1 MASSGVEQ
9 PGPDQTIDL
18 SRAPVGAVLRAKREQ
33 LGWSLPDVA
42 AWLRIRLSYLEA
54 LESGQVSKLPG
65 NAYAIGF
72 LRAYSG
78 ALGLDVEDMAKRFRT
93 ETKDVT
99 RKPELTFPVPVPER
113 GVPAGAVVL
122 LGVVVVVFAY
132 VGWYEFTGHLSRE
145 THSVPAVPA
154 PLLPYAGGTAPT
166 ASPQVATVMPGPGQ
180 TPSPQAPQ
188 APQGPKVPETAE
200 TAPATS
206 AAQSPG
212 QVATEK
218 DGTGSAPSASP
229 SAETAGVPAEAPAP
243 ARPVQIPTTTATTTA
258 PSAASPT
265 AAGAAPVAPAG
276 QITLNA
282 VAASWVQV
290 RQLGG
295 KVLYDHILQP
305 GESWSVPAGT
315 DGLTLS
321 TGNAGGL
328 TLSADGTTSPVLGKV
343 GAVRRG
349 IPLSVQAI
357 KDGSVAVAAALSVA
371 PGAAAARAPVAP
383 AAIRPFGAPAGADQ
397 APGAASDSNPAAN
410 PPPLVHKTRR
420 AAPAAPIEDETE
432 RLNRAQ
438 LKTPA
443 PQN

>member
-1 MASSGVEQ
+1 MASSGIEQ
-9 PGPDQTIDL
+9 PGSDQTIDL
-18 SRAPVGAVLRAKREQ
+18 SRAPVGSVLRAKREQ
-33 LGWSLPDVA
+33 LGWGLPDVA

-154 PLLPYAGGTAPT
+154 PLLPYAGGIAPT

-188 APQGPKVPETAE
+188 TLQTSQVPQTAE
-200 TAPATS
+200 TGQAAS
-206 AAQSPG
+206 AAQSSA
-212 QVATEK
+212 QVATAK
-218 DGTGSAPSASP
+218 NGTGSAP
-229 SAETAGVPAEAPAP
+229 APV
-243 ARPVQIPTTTATTTA
+243 RPVQIPTTTATTTA
-258 PSAASPT
+258 SSAAAPA
-265 AAGAAPVAPAG
+265 AAGAAPATPSG

-305 GESWSVPAGT
+305 GESWSVPAGI

-343 GAVRRG
+343 GGVRRG

-357 KDGSVAVAAALSVA
+357 KDGSVALPAAQAATSPAGSSAIQPAGAPAEA
-371 PGAAAARAPVAP
+371 PGA
-383 AAIRPFGAPAGADQ
+383 G
-397 APGAASDSNPAAN
+397 SDSNPAAN
-410 PPPLVHKTRR
+410 PPQLVHKTRR
-420 AAPAAPIEDETE
+420 AAPAAPVEDETE

-438 LKTPA
+438 LKTPP

>member
-1 MASSGVEQ
+1 MASSGIEQ
-9 PGPDQTIDL
+9 PGSDQTIDL
-18 SRAPVGAVLRAKREQ
+18 SRAPVGSVLRAKREQ
-33 LGWSLPDVA
+33 LGWGLPDVA

-188 APQGPKVPETAE
+188 EPG
-200 TAPATS
+200 TAPAAPT
-206 AAQSPG
+206 AQSPA
-212 QVATEK
+212 QVATAK
-218 DGTGSAPSASP
+218 DGTGSAPAASP

-243 ARPVQIPTTTATTTA
+243 VRPVPIPTTTATTTA
-258 PSAASPT
+258 SSAAAPA
-265 AAGAAPVAPAG
+265 AAGAAPATPSG

-305 GESWSVPAGT
+305 GESWSVPAGI

-343 GAVRRG
+343 GGVRRG

-357 KDGSVAVAAALSVA
+357 KDGSVALPAAAAATSTATSPAASTAASPAASSAIQPAGAPTEA
-371 PGAAAARAPVAP
+371 PGA
-383 AAIRPFGAPAGADQ
+383 G
-397 APGAASDSNPAAN
+397 SDSNPAAN
-410 PPPLVHKTRR
+410 PPQLVHKTRR
-420 AAPAAPIEDETE
+420 AVPAAPVEDETE

-438 LKTPA
+438 LKTPP

>member
-1 MASSGVEQ
+1 MASSGIEQ
-9 PGPDQTIDL
+9 PGSDQTIDL
-18 SRAPVGAVLRAKREQ
+18 SRAPVGSVLRAKREQ
-33 LGWSLPDVA
+33 LGWGLPDVA

-180 TPSPQAPQ
+180 TPSPQAPL
-188 APQGPKVPETAE
+188 APG
-200 TAPATS
+200 TAPAQT
-206 AAQSPG
+206 AAPSPVQSPG
-212 QVATEK
+212 QAATEA
-218 DGTGSAPSASP
+218 GGAGSAPAVPTGSP

-243 ARPVQIPTTTATTTA
+243 ARPVQIPTTTAPSPA
-258 PSAASPT
+258 AGSAAT
-265 AAGAAPVAPAG
+265 ATPATAGAGATGSAPAAPAG

-343 GAVRRG
+343 GGVRRG

-357 KDGSVAVAAALSVA
+357 KDGSVALPAVPAAASSATSSAIQPDGARTEA
-371 PGAAAARAPVAP
+371 PGA
-383 AAIRPFGAPAGADQ
+383 G
-397 APGAASDSNPAAN
+397 SESNPAAN
-410 PPPLVHKTRR
+410 PPQLVHKTRR
-420 AAPAAPIEDETE
+420 AAPAAPVEDETE

-438 LKTPA
+438 LKTPP

>member
-1 MASSGVEQ
+1 MASSGIEQ
-9 PGPDQTIDL
+9 PGSDQTIDL
-18 SRAPVGAVLRAKREQ
+18 SRAPVGSVLRAKREQ
-33 LGWSLPDVA
+33 LGWGLPDVA

-154 PLLPYAGGTAPT
+154 PLLPYAGGIAPT

-188 APQGPKVPETAE
+188 TLQTSQVPQTAE
-200 TAPATS
+200 TGQAAS
-206 AAQSPG
+206 AAQSSA
-212 QVATEK
+212 QVATAK
-218 DGTGSAPSASP
+218 NGTGSAPAVSP

-243 ARPVQIPTTTATTTA
+243 VRPVQIPTTTATTTA
-258 PSAASPT
+258 SSAAAPA
-265 AAGAAPVAPAG
+265 AAGAAPATPSG

-305 GESWSVPAGT
+305 GESWSVPAGI

-343 GAVRRG
+343 GGVRRG

-357 KDGSVAVAAALSVA
+357 KDGSVALPAAQAATSPAGSSAIQPAGAPAEA
-371 PGAAAARAPVAP
+371 PGA
-383 AAIRPFGAPAGADQ
+383 G
-397 APGAASDSNPAAN
+397 SDSNPAAN
-410 PPPLVHKTRR
+410 PPQLVHKTRR
-420 AAPAAPIEDETE
+420 AAPAAPVEDETE

-438 LKTPA
+438 LKTPP